1 VALET
6 EVLARQKEVTDRI
19 STQVRTLSVSFLA
32 VVWLFLVPGK
42 DGAPV
47 LPHAVDKQLLIA
59 AGAAALLAMVFDFL
73 QYFAS
78 YLTVKKTLEDKKAVE
93 GKPGEFTFEYDYN
106 LIRYQAQTWFFWG
119 KQILLAMSFAGLVR
133 AFCVA
138 LFG

>member
-1 VALET
+1 MALET

-42 DGAPV
+42 DGEPV
-47 LPHAVDKQLLIA
+47 LPHAVDKQLLIT
-59 AGAAALLAMVFDFL
+59 AAATAILAMVLDFL

-78 YLTVKKTLEDKKAVE
+78 YLTVKKTLDDKKAIA
-93 GKPGEFTFEYDYN
+93 GKPEEFTFEYDYN
-106 LIRYQAQTWFFWG
+106 LIRYRAQTWFFWG
-119 KQILLAMSFAGLVR
+119 KQILLAVSFACLAR
-133 AFCVA
+133 AFWVA